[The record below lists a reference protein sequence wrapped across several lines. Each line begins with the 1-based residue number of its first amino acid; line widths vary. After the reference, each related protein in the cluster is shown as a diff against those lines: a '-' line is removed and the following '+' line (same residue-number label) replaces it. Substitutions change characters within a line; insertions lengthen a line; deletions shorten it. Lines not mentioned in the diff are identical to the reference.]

1 MRKKAVSVVVLS
13 YRPDLPKMW
22 MTLASILLQ
31 KNIAFEIVIADDG
44 SRSNHFEEI
53 RGFFQRNHFENYTLV
68 EHAANQGTVKN
79 YLSGLERCRYDLV
92 KPISPGDLLYGEEV
106 LARWADTM
114 TQSRAAFSIAR
125 AVYYHREEER
135 YVALR
140 HRAQPM
146 ELELYESFEENRE
159 RIIRNYLINRDWA
172 LGSAVMVDRGTAIR
186 YLQEMAGKII
196 YSEDTMFSL
205 MLSRGEKGACYPENG
220 VLYELG
226 TGISTAGNSAWQQ
239 KVDRDREA
247 VNEMVRS
254 ENTLP
259 GPLKRDVE
267 RIFRGAQRGGIPK
280 KLCNLLTKGRLG
292 FKIREVC
299 LPQWASQEIPEGF
312 LREVSRVCA
321 EFTEKEG

>member
-1 MRKKAVSVVVLS
+1 MRERAVSVVVLS

-31 KNIAFEIVIADDG
+31 KNTEFEIVIADDG
-44 SRSNHFEEI
+44 SQNNHFEEI
-53 RGFFQRNHFENYTLV
+53 RGFFQKNHFENYTLV
-68 EHAANQGTVKN
+68 ENTSNQGTVNN
-79 YLSGLERCRYDLV
+79 YLSGLERCRYDCV

-114 TQSRAAFSIAR
+114 TDAAFSLAR
-125 AVYYHREEER
+125 AVYYHREKESF
-135 YVALR
+135 VADR
-140 HRAQPM
+140 HKAQPM
-146 ELELYESFEENRE
+146 ELELYESFAENRE
-159 RIIRNYLINRDWA
+159 RIVRNYLINRDWA
-172 LGSAVMVDRGTAIR
+172 LGSAVMVNRDAAIR
-186 YLQEMAGKII
+186 YLKEMAGEII

-239 KVDRDREA
+239 KVDRDRDVA
-247 VNEMVRS
+247 NEMVLS
-254 ENTLP
+254 CNTLSQ
-259 GPLKRDVE
+259 GLKRDVE
-267 RIFRGAQRGGIPK
+267 RVFHAAQAGGIRK

-292 FKIREVC
+292 FKIREDC
-299 LPQWASQEIPEGF
+299 LPKWAAMEIPDAF

-321 EFTEKEG
+321 ETAAKEG